1 MMNESKI
8 RTSAIGPLVLFVILI
23 GSTLGCGPIL
33 LIPGGQL
40 TGNPSALPS
49 NWEFTKEINTI
60 QLESRPSEPYSVN
73 IWVTSVQN
81 NLYLHAGANRAN
93 WIENIE
99 ADPRVRIQILDQ
111 VYELVA
117 TRVDDADEFSRF
129 ADAYEEKYGSRP
141 RNENVDEA
149 YLMRLDPR

>member
-1 MMNESKI
+1 MMNESVI
-8 RTSAIGPLVLFVILI
+8 RTSAIRSLALFVLLI
-23 GSTLGCGPIL
+23 GSSSGCGPFF

-40 TGNPSALPS
+40 SGSPSKLPS

-73 IWVTSVQN
+73 IWVTSVGDS
-81 NLYLHAGANRAN
+81 LYLHAGANRSN

-149 YLMRLDPR
+149 YLMRLGPR